1 METFLPPLVW
11 RAFGGVG
18 WACCSAFPKV
28 GTDLEVWVFSHN
40 SPSYQKQLDQIFNI
54 CFHSFKFFHHLSHV
68 FKHTIHFLP
77 HFELSNIDKVNQ
89 SHNGN

>member
-54 CFHSFKFFHHLSHV
+54 CFHSFKCFHHLSHV
-68 FKHTIHFLP
+68 FKQMPNKEIQLFSQ
-77 HFELSNIDKVNQ
+77 SNKESVYAEVQ
-89 SHNGN
+89 C